1 MRISFAIAHQGAIRE
16 INRKQ
21 VDIDRL
27 TTMISSEKKLLSPS
41 DDPDAWAAA
50 MDLKQGLR
58 AIETFENN
66 IQFGLS
72 WGEMTDLY
80 LDRLSELIMEAT
92 DIANSAITGGTDEEH
107 AANVTLSKQIV
118 EDALEIANAEYNGR
132 YLFSGLADP
141 SSTTGVYWLDS
152 GGTAHYEGD
161 QGELKVRTGTNK
173 TSIVNLNGEDVFT
186 YPADTQTYNILEEL
200 WSLREAIAA
209 EDTTAIQSALTNL
222 DGALEHVQSQRSVLA
237 VRLSDMKS
245 QQEALDALSLS
256 KANRLSELEAADTAE
271 MIILLQ
277 QKQTA
282 LEACLSTTAMID
294 DLNLIDFL

>member
-1 MRISFAIAHQGAIRE
+1 MRISFAIVHQGAIRE

-27 TTMISSEKKLLSPS
+27 TTMLSSEKKLLSPS

-72 WGEMTDLY
+72 WGNMTDLY
-80 LDRLSELIMEAT
+80 LDRLSDLIMEAT
-92 DIANSAITGGTDEEH
+92 DIANSAITQGTDEEH
-107 AANVTLSKQIV
+107 AANVTMSEQIV
-118 EDALEIANAEYNGR
+118 KDALEIANAEYDGR

-141 SSTTGVYWLDS
+141 SPSDLFTQDDATGAVTYN
-152 GGTAHYEGD
+152 GD

-173 TSIVNLNGEDVFT
+173 TSIINLNGEDVFN
-186 YPADTQTYNILEEL
+186 YPADTPTTNILVEL
-200 WSLREAIAA
+200 WSLREAIEA
-209 EDTTAIQSALTNL
+209 EDTSAIQTVLTNL

-237 VRLSDMKS
+237 VRLGDMKS

-271 MIILLQ
+271 LIILLQ

-282 LEACLSTTAMID
+282 LEACLSATAMID
-294 DLNLIDFL
+294 DLNLMDFL

>member
-294 DLNLIDFL
+294 DLNLMDFL

>member
-27 TTMISSEKKLLSPS
+27 TTMLSSEKKLLSPS

-72 WGEMTDLY
+72 WGNMTDLY

-294 DLNLIDFL
+294 DLNLMDFL